1 MVRIELSSHY
11 QRKSRTGQMFTVYC
25 LQVYW
30 NGGQNSIEKR
40 YRDFYRLNCQLKK
53 YFRTIPEFPAKS
65 FRKLD
70 PNVIEYR
77 VKSLERYI
85 QSIILNDDWPSELID
100 FLQLPKEA
108 VAQAESDTQQITA
121 HGTNDEDD
129 ECVLSHAPLIGFTSS
144 SQIQTVPGA
153 LDPKKKK
160 RERSRSSFVEEEG
173 DSTEGQE
180 CHSRDSFSSLTDIV
194 MTASLEAFYSLDIH

>member
-11 QRKSRTGQMFTVYC
+11 QCKSRTGQMFTVYC

-30 NGGQNSIEKR
+30 NGGQNSVEKR

-53 YFRTIPEFPAKS
+53 YFRTIPEFPPKS

-77 VKSLERYI
+77 VKSLERYL

-100 FLQLPKEA
+100 FLQVPNEA
-108 VAQAESDTQQITA
+108 VAQAKSNAQQITA
-121 HGTNDEDD
+121 YETNDDEDD

-144 SQIQTVPGA
+144 SQIQTVPGG
-153 LDPKKKK
+153 LDPE
-160 RERSRSSFVEEEG
+160 RNERSRSSFVEEG